1 MRASIHAAVAHPG
14 AGSYK
19 RAGMATCCDAMA
31 IDARARADAT
41 NMGTRSD
48 PMFAD
53 MRADPNPQYVDI
65 CANGVSCHGCKQR
78 ECEE

>member
-19 RAGMATCCDAMA
+19 RAGMAACCGAMA
-31 IDARARADAT
+31 IDARARADAA

-48 PMFAD
+48 SMFAD
-53 MRADPNPQYVDI
+53 MRADPNTQHIDI
-65 CANGVSCHGCKQR
+65 CANGVSCHGRKQC